1 RKPSLRGYRRR
12 PGLRQHL
19 CEAGILLDGV
29 RNRGHHGGVLQ
40 FAPARGFKQRQSKS
54 PFDGQ
59 RDTEMNYAR
68 LSTDDLAVLDSDREF
83 AARVLEFRSPT
94 KRLTATAADLSLL
107 QKILDGG
114 PYTDSPE
121 GELIALG
128 TSLGDLL
135 AQALNMKWVRYSDEY
150 GSDLAL
156 RYEKTSIAI
165 FPRDMIVK
173 RVENGEDPDLQDL
186 YDGV

>member
-1 RKPSLRGYRRR
+1 MK
-12 PGLRQHL
+12 
-19 CEAGILLDGV
+19 
-29 RNRGHHGGVLQ
+29 
-40 FAPARGFKQRQSKS
+40 
-54 PFDGQ
+54 
-59 RDTEMNYAR
+59 YAR

-83 AARVLEFRSPT
+83 AASVLEVRFPK
-94 KRLTATAADLSLL
+94 KRLTGTAADISLL

-114 PYTDSPE
+114 PYTDSAE
-121 GELIALG
+121 GELVALG

-135 AQALNMKWVRYSDEY
+135 AQALNLRWVRYSDEY

-186 YDGV
+186 YDGVIREVKQLIASGDYR